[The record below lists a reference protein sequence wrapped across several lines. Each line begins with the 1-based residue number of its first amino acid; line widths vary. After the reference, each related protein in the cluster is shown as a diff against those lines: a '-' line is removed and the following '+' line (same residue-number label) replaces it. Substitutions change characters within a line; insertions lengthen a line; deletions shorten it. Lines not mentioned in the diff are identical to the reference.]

1 MKQEEEQADDI
12 PQDDPM
18 VIDDKADFDDDDDD
32 DDDEDHN
39 QKNYN
44 YMQKMK

>member
-18 VIDDKADFDDDDDD
+18 AIDDKADFD